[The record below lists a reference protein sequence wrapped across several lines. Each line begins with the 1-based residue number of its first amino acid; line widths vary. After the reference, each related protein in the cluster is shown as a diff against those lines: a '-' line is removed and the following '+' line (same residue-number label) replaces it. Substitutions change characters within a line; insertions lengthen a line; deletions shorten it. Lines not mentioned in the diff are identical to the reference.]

1 MNDTDARARAIDNLL
16 FDCAGLA
23 RGSSLLLVR
32 EDAALGWYDRE
43 VADAI
48 AEAAREHGIEVEIID
63 VGAPQNQPNAAVS
76 NAMQRHDCT
85 LFLARLGDQDRF
97 ASPPPGKT
105 LVMCYLRS
113 LDMLGSPF
121 ATVSYAATVAVKQA
135 LDRLLARARRIEI
148 SCPLGTDCRGEAGS
162 TDTAMS
168 DVSVRRFPLGVVT
181 PIDAH
186 RFSGRVAVA
195 NYLTPTGSRV
205 YEPAWL
211 ALDTEIFARVDS
223 GRIVGFDGDPAT
235 VASVERHYRAVAA
248 RFEIDPAVVHSWHV
262 GLHPGLSYRQTA
274 ADNPDRWS
282 NTIFNHPRILH
293 FHTCGDYAPGEICW
307 ILRDPTVTIDGEAL
321 WDQGEIRLEGFAET
335 RSCLARW
342 PELERLYR
350 EAAGPIGF

>member
-1 MNDTDARARAIDNLL
+1 MSDGDARTRAIDNLL
-16 FDCAGLA
+16 FDCAGLS
-23 RGSSLLLVR
+23 RGGSLLLVR
-32 EDAALGWYDRE
+32 EDPALGWYDRE

-48 AEAAREHGIEVEIID
+48 FEAARKHGIETEIVA
-63 VGAPQNQPNAAVS
+63 VGAPQNRPNAAVS
-76 NAMQRHDCT
+76 DAMLRHDCT
-85 LFLARLGDQDRF
+85 LFIARLGDQDRF

-105 LVMCYLRS
+105 LVMCYLRT
-113 LDMLGSPF
+113 LDMLGSRF
-121 ATVSYAATVAVKQA
+121 ATVSYAATVALKQA

-162 TDTAMS
+162 TDTAGS

-186 RFSGRVAVA
+186 RFSGRVALA

-211 ALDTEIFARVDS
+211 ALDAEIFARVDS
-223 GRIVGFDGDPAT
+223 GRIVEFDGDPET

-248 RFEIDPAVVHSWHV
+248 RFDIDPAVVHSWHA
-262 GLHPGLSYRQTA
+262 GLHPGLSYRQA
-274 ADNPDRWS
+274 IADNPDRWS

-307 ILRDPTVTIDGEAL
+307 IVRDPTVTLDGEPL
-321 WDQGEIRLEGFAET
+321 WDEGRLRLERFHET
-335 RSCLARW
+335 RACLEQW

-350 EAAGPIGF
+350 EPAGSLGA